1 MSVLQTNN
9 RRGAGLIAGGAAAF
23 LAVSGAV
30 TVGANAAPAPAPA
43 AKTTASCAPAE
54 GVDAGTVKL
63 GFISSFTGPN
73 APGFAGSWEAVQ
85 LRVGQENAKGGI
97 NGRKIV
103 LSKYDDNS
111 NGATQITAVNQAL
124 ERDHVLGLMNIVNA
138 ETMFPILAKSNVPTI
153 GLSLPPTGVFRNAFG
168 AAGTQ
173 SSAYT
178 TTAGA
183 KRMKEAGATT
193 IATVAF
199 PVPAA
204 IAAANGFA
212 ATLPLVGL
220 KNGIAINDAP
230 FGAYD
235 ATSTALKLKQS
246 GADGVYLVLQVDG
259 GMSVMSA
266 FKQQGVVMKAPYLA
280 GLSDPVAIAKTNGG
294 LDGAIGATYGTVPAG
309 VNRPGF
315 RTYEHGML
323 AAGFNPY
330 GPNPPSAYVATD
342 TMIKGLKLAG
352 LCPTR
357 DAVVNQLR
365 KQKKITG
372 AGLLPAPISYA
383 PGLTPNGDPAR
394 CTWFITVQSGKM
406 VPDKAPTC
414 GDYVE
419 VATGKIVQAPK

>member
-1 MSVLQTNN
+1 MSVSLKNN
-9 RRGAGLIAGGAAAF
+9 RRGASLVAGG
-23 LAVSGAV
+23 LAVFVGFSGLA
-30 TVGANAAPAPAPA
+30 TMGANAAPAPV
-43 AKTTASCAPAE
+43 AKTTASCAPAD
-54 GVDAGTVKL
+54 GIDAKTIKL
-63 GFISSFTGPN
+63 GMISSFTGPN
-73 APGFAGSWEAVQ
+73 APGFAGSYEATQ
-85 LRVGQENAKGGI
+85 LRVAQENAKGGI
-97 NGRKIV
+97 FGRKIV

-111 NGATQITAVNQAL
+111 NGATQVTAVNQAL
-124 ERDHVLGLMNIVNA
+124 ERDHVLGLVNIVNA
-138 ETMFPILAKSNVPTI
+138 ETMFAILAKSNVPTI
-153 GLSLPPTGVFRNAFG
+153 GLSLPPTGVYRNAFG

-173 SSAYT
+173 SSLYT
-178 TTAGA
+178 TTSGA
-183 KRMKEAGATT
+183 KRMKEAGAKVV
-193 IATVAF
+193 ATVAF

-212 ATLPLVGL
+212 ATLPLEGL
-220 KNGIAINDAP
+220 TNGIAINDAP

-266 FKQQGVVMKAPYLA
+266 FKQQGITMKAPYLA
-280 GLSDPVAIAKTNGG
+280 GLSDPVAIAATKGG
-294 LDGAIGATYGTVPAG
+294 LDGAIGATYGTIPAG
-309 VNRPGF
+309 TGRTGY
-315 RTYEHGML
+315 RTYERGML

-365 KQKKITG
+365 KQTKIDG
-372 AGLLPAPISYA
+372 GGLLPSPISYA
-383 PGLTPNGDPAR
+383 PGLTPNGNPPL
-394 CTWFITVQSGKM
+394 CQWFITVQNGKM

-414 GDYVE
+414 GEYVE
-419 VATGKIVQAPK
+419 VATGKIIKAPK